1 MRNQELVD
9 KRFDQI
15 EGKIKTLKFL
25 LSRQSSVNDFKGELN
40 QMEELVSDLKSL
52 VERDLTPLRNG

>member
-15 EGKIKTLKFL
+15 EGKIKTLKYL
-25 LSRQSSVNDFKGELN
+25 LSRQSSVQDFKNELN
-40 QMEELVSDLKSL
+40 QMEELVDNLKSL
-52 VERDLTPLRNG
+52 VERDSTPLRNG

>member
-1 MRNQELVD
+1 MRNQELID

-15 EGKIKTLKFL
+15 DGKIKTLNYL
-25 LSRQSSVNDFKGELN
+25 LSRQSNVNDFKKELN
-40 QMEELVSDLKSL
+40 QLEEIVVDLKSL

>member
-25 LSRQSSVNDFKGELN
+25 LSRQSSVQDFKNELN
-40 QMEELVSDLKSL
+40 QMEELVDNLKSL
-52 VERDLTPLRNG
+52 IERDSTPLRNG

>member
-1 MRNQELVD
+1 MRNQQLVD

-25 LSRQSSVNDFKGELN
+25 LSRQSSVQDFKNELN
-40 QMEELVSDLKSL
+40 QMEELVDNLKSL
-52 VERDLTPLRNG
+52 VERDSTPLRNG

>member
-25 LSRQSSVNDFKGELN
+25 LSRQSSVQDFKNELN
-40 QMEELVSDLKSL
+40 QMEELVDNLKSL
-52 VERDLTPLRNG
+52 IERDSSPLRNG

>member
-15 EGKIKTLKFL
+15 EGKIKTLKYL
-25 LSRQSSVNDFKGELN
+25 LSRQSSVQNFKNELN
-40 QMEELVSDLKSL
+40 QMEELVDNLKSL
-52 VERDLTPLRNG
+52 VERDSTPLRNG